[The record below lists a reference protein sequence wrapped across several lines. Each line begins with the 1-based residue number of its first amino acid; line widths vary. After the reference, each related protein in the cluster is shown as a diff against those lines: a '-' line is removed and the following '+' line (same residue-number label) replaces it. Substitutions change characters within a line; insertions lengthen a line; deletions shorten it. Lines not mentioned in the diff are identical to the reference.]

1 MCVNLWVPLVICRFL
16 DLVHCYLGKN
26 CSFKNKMKRNPFNKK
41 RKPPKKNER
50 WSRKVLFYFGVRGGI
65 FFFFF
70 LIQLIFVV
78 LFLFFFACEVAFYIK
93 KKISCYLAPGGEG
106 VILAVIENCFSF
118 SLPEYLA
125 CILVKGKYLITLIVF
140 QNPKLYTT

>member
-1 MCVNLWVPLVICRFL
+1 
-16 DLVHCYLGKN
+16 
-26 CSFKNKMKRNPFNKK
+26 MKDEVEK
-41 RKPPKKNER
+41 
-50 WSRKVLFYFGVRGGI
+50 FYFILGSGEEF

-125 CILVKGKYLITLIVF
+125 CILVKGKYLIALIVF

>member
-1 MCVNLWVPLVICRFL
+1 MWICECPWSYVDSSILFTAIWVKT
-16 DLVHCYLGKN
+16 VHLKIRWRGIHLIKN
-26 CSFKNKMKRNPFNKK
+26 EN
-41 RKPPKKNER
+41 PPKKNER